1 MDEIELKKL
10 FGQRVKQLR
19 KNKKLTQEELAE
31 LVWMD
36 PQHFCKME
44 NGSHFPSLKN
54 LIKLATALETDVKE
68 LFNYNETPKNET
80 LRKIN
85 STIKKLND
93 KELLFLNK
101 TINSM
106 LELR

>member
-1 MDEIELKKL
+1 MDEIQLKKL

-31 LVWMD
+31 LIWMD

-54 LIKLATALETDVKE
+54 LLKLATALEIDVKE
-68 LFNYNETPKNET
+68 LFNYNETPENET
-80 LRKIN
+80 IRKIN